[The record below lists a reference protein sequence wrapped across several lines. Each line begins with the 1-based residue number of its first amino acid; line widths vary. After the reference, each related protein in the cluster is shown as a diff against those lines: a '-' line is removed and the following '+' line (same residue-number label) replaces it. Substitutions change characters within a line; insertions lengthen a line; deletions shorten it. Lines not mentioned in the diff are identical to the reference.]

1 MSRSKSKTPSD
12 ERKSSSSKHKKDKKE
27 KHKSSHHKEHHH
39 HHKSSKKEKE
49 KKESENGGKVEI
61 PADINPNYKPSK
73 IRNHWP
79 MPTMDNELP
88 SSSSRMNGN
97 TPKLADNGWIP
108 KTTQSKTKV
117 FSGRKTS
124 AFSRDEKFPSLTD
137 LCIHVLQDNVRH
149 IYECGDIP
157 FYVLKP
163 VMERAKAE
171 DLMRIEEYNQYLV
184 TETGQSSFH
193 SKNSSICAIHK
204 LNSAKPSQFD
214 ELFSHCTI

>member
-1 MSRSKSKTPSD
+1 
-12 ERKSSSSKHKKDKKE
+12 
-27 KHKSSHHKEHHH
+27 
-39 HHKSSKKEKE
+39 
-49 KKESENGGKVEI
+49 
-61 PADINPNYKPSK
+61 
-73 IRNHWP
+73 
-79 MPTMDNELP
+79 MDYELP

-157 FYVLKP
+157 FYILKP

-193 SKNSSICAIHK
+193 SKNLPICAIHK
-204 LNSAKPSQFD
+204 LNSAKPSQSD

>member
-12 ERKSSSSKHKKDKKE
+12 EPRKSSKHKKDKKE
-27 KHKSSHHKEHHH
+27 KHKSRDHHHH
-39 HHKSSKKEKE
+39 HHKSSKKEK
-49 KKESENGGKVEI
+49 KEENGSSSGASAKVEI

-79 MPTMDNELP
+79 MSDSEP
-88 SSSSRMNGN
+88 SSSRLNGN

-124 AFSRDEKFPSLTD
+124 AFSRDEKFPSLTE
-137 LCIHVLQDNVRH
+137 LCIHVLQDNVKH

-163 VMERAKAE
+163 VLERAKPD

-184 TETGQSSFH
+184 TETGQH
-193 SKNSSICAIHK
+193 T
-204 LNSAKPSQFD
+204 
-214 ELFSHCTI
+214 LFTTLLFRLRLRFP

>member
-1 MSRSKSKTPSD
+1 
-12 ERKSSSSKHKKDKKE
+12 
-27 KHKSSHHKEHHH
+27 
-39 HHKSSKKEKE
+39 
-49 KKESENGGKVEI
+49 
-61 PADINPNYKPSK
+61 
-73 IRNHWP
+73 
-79 MPTMDNELP
+79 MDNELP
-88 SSSSRMNGN
+88 SSSASRMNGN

-137 LCIHVLQDNVRH
+137 LCIHVLQANIEH

-163 VMERAKAE
+163 VLERAKAE

-184 TETGQSSFH
+184 TETGQ
-193 SKNSSICAIHK
+193 KNSYKS
-204 LNSAKPSQFD
+204 
-214 ELFSHCTI
+214 